1 MYNTLNNSQIL
12 KKKLYIIKL
21 KRRKNRYK
29 RRRGKHL
36 ESLFLSRKKKYLNYY
51 QLFDSK
57 LINKNEK
64 VKNNII
70 KKNKKKNNKLTFG
83 LIAKEY
89 DLIKIKSLKTLR
101 FYTQRYLKSIYMYKR
116 KLKTKIN
123 VLPNYWLTNKAK
135 SVRMGKGKGAL
146 TYKVAYLNKGSYLF
160 NIKILRKNINYKI
173 NKKIYFFKFSIFINI
188 LLKSLKSRSTVKT
201 NVYKY

>member
-1 MYNTLNNSQIL
+1 MYFNETQIL
-12 KKKLYIIKL
+12 KKKLFIVKVR
-21 KRRKNRYK
+21 RRKNKFR

-36 ESLFLSRKKKYLNYY
+36 ESLFLSRKKRYSNYY

-57 LINKNEK
+57 IINKNESFK
-64 VKNNII
+64 RII
-70 KKNKKKNNKLTFG
+70 LKKNKNKNNKFTIG
-83 LIAKEY
+83 LISKEY
-89 DLIKIKSLKTLR
+89 DLIKTKSLKSLR
-101 FYTQRYLKSIYMYKR
+101 FYMQRYLKSVYMYKS

-146 TYKVAYLNKGSYLF
+146 THRVAYLKKGEYLF
-160 NIKILRKNINYKI
+160 NIKIIRKNINYKV
-173 NKKIYFFKFSIFINI
+173 NKKLYLFKFSIFINI
-188 LLKSLKSRSTVKT
+188 LLRGLKSRSTAKT

>member
-1 MYNTLNNSQIL
+1 MNNTQIL

-21 KRRKNRYK
+21 KRRKNKYK

-57 LINKNEK
+57 IINKNTK
-64 VKNNII
+64 VNNNVI
-70 KKNKKKNNKLTFG
+70 KANKKSNNKLTFG
-83 LIAKEY
+83 LVAKEY

-101 FYTQRYLKSIYMYKR
+101 FYTQRYLKSVYMYKN

-135 SVRMGKGKGAL
+135 SVRMGKGKGSL
-146 TYKVAYLNKGSYLF
+146 THKVAYLNKGSYLF
-160 NIKILRKNINYKI
+160 NIKILKKNINYKI
-173 NKKIYFFKFSIFINI
+173 NKKLYFLKFSMFINI
-188 LLKSLKSRSTVKT
+188 LLKSLKNKTTVKT
-201 NVYKY
+201 SVYKH